1 MPWCPICKNE
11 YREGIS
17 ECADCKVPLVESLD
31 NIVEDADA
39 LLFSTEN
46 AALAEKFI
54 TYLDYSDIHTHDVKH
69 DEENDLIHVY
79 VTQSDFDTA
88 KKLFRGFAIAE
99 NSAQSCQNDEDISD
113 DEPVLY
119 ESGSEDL
126 SEDES
131 DNDISA
137 DEDTDIVPDEDEFEE
152 PNLRVS
158 DSGGAFVKK
167 ADQYQ
172 DYRFSAL
179 SCMIVGIVGI
189 VFCVLNISGMLSIVS
204 ALFSQIVMIA
214 VFALFFIG
222 GIALYIKSGSIKTQ
236 IDSETSTIDTI
247 NEWLK
252 NNITSEYIN
261 DIKDENVSDEINY
274 FNYVEAIKEKLFF
287 EFSDIDI
294 AMAESLIDEHLNNLF

>member
-54 TYLDYSDIHTHDVKH
+54 TYLDYSNIHTHDVKH

-158 DSGGAFVKK
+158 DSGGAFVK
-167 ADQYQ
+167 
-172 DYRFSAL
+172 RPT
-179 SCMIVGIVGI
+179 
-189 VFCVLNISGMLSIVS
+189 SIR
-204 ALFSQIVMIA
+204 I
-214 VFALFFIG
+214 
-222 GIALYIKSGSIKTQ
+222 T
-236 IDSETSTIDTI
+236 DSVH
-247 NEWLK
+247 
-252 NNITSEYIN
+252 YH
-261 DIKDENVSDEINY
+261 V
-274 FNYVEAIKEKLFF
+274 
-287 EFSDIDI
+287 
-294 AMAESLIDEHLNNLF
+294 

>member
-31 NIVEDADA
+31 NIVEDADT

-46 AALAEKFI
+46 EALAEKFI
-54 TYLDYSDIHTHDVKH
+54 TYLDYSDIHTHDIKC
-69 DEENDLIHVY
+69 DEENGLIHVY

-88 KKLFRGFAIAE
+88 KKLFRGFSIAE
-99 NSAQSCQNDEDISD
+99 NSTRSHQNDEEISD
-113 DEPVLY
+113 DEQALY
-119 ESGSEDL
+119 ESDSEDL
-126 SEDES
+126 SEDAS

-137 DEDTDIVPDEDEFEE
+137 GKDTNILPDEDEFEE

-179 SCMIVGIVGI
+179 SCIIVGLVGI
-189 VFCVLNISGMLSIVS
+189 IFCALNISGMLSIVS

-214 VFALFFIG
+214 VFALFIIG
-222 GIALYIKSGSIKTQ
+222 GIALYIKSGSIKMQ
-236 IDSETSTIDTI
+236 IDSETAYI
-247 NEWLK
+247 NSVTEWLK
-252 NNITSEYIN
+252 AYVTQETLNEL
-261 DIKDENVSDEINY
+261 KDENVSDEINY
-274 FNYVEAIKEKLFF
+274 FNYMEAIKEKLFS
-287 EFSDIDI
+287 EFSDIDA
-294 AMAESLIDEHLNNLF
+294 AMAESLIDEHLNNLL